1 MTTPQGQREALVAE
15 RVSKRFG
22 AVVALDNVSLT
33 AAEGACVA
41 LVGESGSGKS
51 TLLRC
56 FNRLVTP
63 DSGTVRA
70 NGENVA
76 SVDPVA
82 LRRRI
87 GYVPQDGGLL
97 PHWRVQRNV
106 ELVLRLNGDANAAA
120 RARSAL
126 SLVGLDPEQFGE
138 RWPRELS
145 GGQRQRVAIARALAA
160 EPALMLLDEPF
171 GALDA
176 ITRSELQDVYAA
188 LRSRLAMTSVIVTH
202 DLHEAF
208 LLATDIAVLR
218 NGRIEQTG
226 SAEELRDGVAAG
238 AAHAVPPV
246 HCDDGP
252 TEKCLRNSRTT
263 ARETHHEQALVSPAR
278 AFMTR

>member
-1 MTTPQGQREALVAE
+1 MTTPHGQREALVAE

-76 SVDPVA
+76 TVNPVA

-226 SAEELRDGVAAG
+226 SAEELRDAPATPYVQMLLERARVTRAAR
-238 AAHAVPPV
+238 V
-246 HCDDGP
+246 
-252 TEKCLRNSRTT
+252 
-263 ARETHHEQALVSPAR
+263 
-278 AFMTR
+278 

>member
-1 MTTPQGQREALVAE
+1 MTTPHGQREALVAE

-106 ELVLRLNGDANAAA
+106 ELVLRLNGDANAAT

-176 ITRSELQDVYAA
+176 ITRSELQDVYAS
-188 LRSRLAMTSVIVTH
+188 LRARLSMTSVIVTH

-208 LLATDIAVLR
+208 LLATHIAVFR
-218 NGRIEQTG
+218 KGRIEQTG
-226 SAEELRDGVAAG
+226 SADELRDAPATPYVQMLL
-238 AAHAVPPV
+238 
-246 HCDDGP
+246 
-252 TEKCLRNSRTT
+252 ER
-263 ARETHHEQALVSPAR
+263 ARVTRAAR
-278 AFMTR
+278 A

>member
-1 MTTPQGQREALVAE
+1 MTTPHGQREALVAE

-76 SVDPVA
+76 TVNPVA

-106 ELVLRLNGDANAAA
+106 ELVLRLNGDANAAT

-176 ITRSELQDVYAA
+176 ITRSELQDVYAS
-188 LRSRLAMTSVIVTH
+188 LRARLSMTSVIVTH

-208 LLATDIAVLR
+208 LLATHIAVLR

-226 SAEELRDGVAAG
+226 SADELRDAPATPYVQMLL
-238 AAHAVPPV
+238 
-246 HCDDGP
+246 
-252 TEKCLRNSRTT
+252 ER
-263 ARETHHEQALVSPAR
+263 ARVTRAAR
-278 AFMTR
+278 A

>member
-1 MTTPQGQREALVAE
+1 MTTPHGQREALVAE

-41 LVGESGSGKS
+41 LVGERGSGKS

-106 ELVLRLNGDANAAA
+106 ELVLRLNGDANADT

-176 ITRSELQDVYAA
+176 ITRSELQDVYAS
-188 LRSRLAMTSVIVTH
+188 LRARLSMTSVIVTH

-208 LLATDIAVLR
+208 LLATHIAVFR
-218 NGRIEQTG
+218 KGRIEQTG
-226 SAEELRDGVAAG
+226 SAEELRDAPATPYVQMLL
-238 AAHAVPPV
+238 
-246 HCDDGP
+246 
-252 TEKCLRNSRTT
+252 ER
-263 ARETHHEQALVSPAR
+263 ARVTRAAR
-278 AFMTR
+278 A